1 MPRRSRSPFVF
12 APAMLFCLCVACGT
26 AWPPE
31 RLDIRIVDE
40 DALRAVLTEARGDVV
55 VLNFWATWCA
65 PCVEELPHFAR
76 LVESYGERGLRV
88 ITVSFDD
95 PETIESRVRP
105 FVEERDYPF
114 TYLVKTPTNGDEYE
128 SFVNAIDPSW
138 LGNVPATFIYDTSG
152 QLHAVSHEPVTYSQ
166 LRGAVE
172 PLLSPEPVTRASNPA
187 RDSTAAQG
195 AR

>member
-1 MPRRSRSPFVF
+1 MRLPDRVVGLALGGFLFV
-12 APAMLFCLCVACGT
+12 AVGGCGSSAT
-26 AWPPE
+26 
-31 RLDIRIVDE
+31 
-40 DALRAVLTEARGDVV
+40 ALRDISVVDRQGLLSELESARGHVV
-55 VLNFWATWCA
+55 VLNAWATWCG

-114 TYLVKTPTNGDEYE
+114 TYLVKTLTNGDEYE

-152 QLHAVSHEPVTYSQ
+152 KLQAVSHEPVTYSQ

-172 PLLSPEPVTRASNPA
+172 PFLSPEPVTQAPNPA
-187 RDSTAAQG
+187 RGSAAAQG
-195 AR
+195 DR